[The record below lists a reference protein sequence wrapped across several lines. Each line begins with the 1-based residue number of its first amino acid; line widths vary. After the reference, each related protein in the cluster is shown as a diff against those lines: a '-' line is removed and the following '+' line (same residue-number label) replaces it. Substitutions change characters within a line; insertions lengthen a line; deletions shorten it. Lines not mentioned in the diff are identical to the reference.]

1 MNTFIQVPRNPF
13 GVQDA
18 PDPNGED
25 IDLFAASVRLDGAA
39 SDANAEAW
47 GPHISQASRAQ
58 VSSIGGHWSSR
69 WNGGADPA
77 VLGDT
82 AAAWKEGEARVKM
95 AIGRIYILFDWSDG
109 MRRALLDVRQVGLHQ
124 LVGRYINLGNPAITQ
139 PWVGLIVDNHRID
152 GRWTRGRLDFRR

>member
-1 MNTFIQVPRNPF
+1 MNTATQQVPRNPF

-18 PDPNGED
+18 PDPNGEG
-25 IDLFAASVRLDGAA
+25 IDRFAASVRLDGAA
-39 SDANAEAW
+39 SDVNAEAW
-47 GPHISQASRAQ
+47 GPRASPLQA
-58 VSSIGGHWSSR
+58 SSIGGNWSSR

-95 AIGRIYILFDWSDG
+95 ALGRIYILFDWSDG
-109 MRRALLDVRQVGLHQ
+109 ARRALLDVRQVGLQH

-139 PWVGLIVDNHRID
+139 PWAGLIVDNHRID
-152 GRWTRGRLDFRR
+152 GRWTHGRLDFRR